1 MRLERTI
8 GAIAIALAA
17 TAGLAACSSSSAAPP
32 AQAGPSAQAQPDAQ
46 CAKPGEMT
54 TATIATGPG
63 MQDFVIKHVKAT
75 GLDKKY
81 NLNLDVHSFQNPT
94 ATAPA
99 IVQKAV
105 DLGFGGLPTMVQ
117 ARSTGSDIIVIG
129 ALAIANNGVFVTKD
143 SPYQDLKDLKGKKI
157 GSFSPTNGAIGS
169 IVQAYTEKAYGFN
182 LFAEAEGK
190 VHVAPD
196 AALLGLMDNNQLDV
210 AVLGA
215 DGSALQ
221 RAAGKY
227 RMVTDLG
234 VEFRKQFG
242 FDAVYLAP
250 VTTEEYAKA
259 HCGVVRA
266 FTSALHDALVD
277 ITSNPKVWDDYAKAV
292 GQPDKGSAFQDAYSH
307 SLMTEYGPDQ
317 IEGMKKLMVAITP
330 YLDANFPKEVDP
342 DLFSLDYLPFDK

>member
-1 MRLERTI
+1 
-8 GAIAIALAA
+8 
-17 TAGLAACSSSSAAPP
+17 
-32 AQAGPSAQAQPDAQ
+32 
-46 CAKPGEMT
+46 
-54 TATIATGPG
+54 
-63 MQDFVIKHVKAT
+63 MQDFVIKHVKSE

-81 NLNLDVHSFQNPT
+81 NLDLNVHSFQNPT

-117 ARSTGSDIIVIG
+117 ARSTGSDVIVIG
-129 ALAIANNGVFVTKD
+129 ALAVANNGVFVTKD
-143 SPYQDLKDLKGKKI
+143 SPYQDLQDLKGKDI

-182 LFAEAEGK
+182 LFAEAKGK

-196 AALLGLMDNNQLDV
+196 AALLGLMDNDQLDV

-221 RAAGKY
+221 RAAGNY
-227 RMVTDLG
+227 RMIADLG
-234 VEFRKQFG
+234 VDFPKEFG

-250 VTTEEYAKA
+250 VTTQEYAEA
-259 HCGVVRA
+259 HCGAVRS

-277 ITSNPKVWDDYAKAV
+277 ITSNPKVWDDYAEAV
-292 GQPDKGSAFQDAYSH
+292 GQPDKGNAFQTAYSN
-307 SLMTEYGPDQ
+307 SLLTEYGPDQ
-317 IEGMKKLMVAITP
+317 VEGMKKLMVAITP
-330 YLDANFPKEVDP
+330 YLDANFPKDVDP